1 MAAQNPATFPASQ
14 KNKFLKI
21 AGDWKVPY
29 LSDTGTREECRRQAA
44 KQIVKSRCCEFS
56 SHMAGI
62 FAQFQYA
69 ATEGLQT
76 NLRSKITKGA
86 MDGRR
91 QAAGTAEEWN
101 THSRYHHMTYKG
113 MVQRSGVW
121 NHPQKGRLDWPEEL
135 AAPVYD
141 PPNLRPLHI
150 HMFRRSA

>member
-1 MAAQNPATFPASQ
+1 MSF
-14 KNKFLKI
+14 
-21 AGDWKVPY
+21 
-29 LSDTGTREECRRQAA
+29 
-44 KQIVKSRCCEFS
+44 
-56 SHMAGI
+56 I

-69 ATEGLQT
+69 ATEGLQK

-113 MVQRSGVW
+113 MLQRSGVW

-141 PPNLRPLHI
+141 TCSDALRDTCIHTLKVLLPFCATNKYNNCKNLVTLIFNYIPLV
-150 HMFRRSA
+150 AAK